1 MKKTL
6 SALLLSCALATA
18 LMAQAVGGPHHPQDR
33 VKSMTAKLGLT
44 VEQQSQATTIF
55 SNARAA
61 ESTLRA
67 SMKTA
72 HQGLNDAVRSNN
84 TVSIEQLAAT
94 IGNLTAQLTLAQSK
108 ARAAFYQILTPGQRT
123 ALDQLESQRPARFR
137 GGVRSGLRNS
147 GQ

>member
-1 MKKTL
+1 
-6 SALLLSCALATA
+6 
-18 LMAQAVGGPHHPQDR
+18 MAQAGGRHSPQDR

-44 VEQQSQATTIF
+44 AEQQSQATTIF
-55 SNARAA
+55 SNAQAT

-84 TVSIEQLAAT
+84 TVGIEQLAAT

-108 ARAAFYQILTPGQRT
+108 ARAAFYQILTPEQRT
-123 ALDQLESQRPARFR
+123 ALEQLESQRPARFR
-137 GGVRSGLRNS
+137 GGTRAGLRAS

>member
-6 SALLLSCALATA
+6 STLLLSCALAAA
-18 LMAQAVGGPHHPQDR
+18 LMAQAGGRHSPQDR

-44 VEQQSQATTIF
+44 AEQQSQATTIF
-55 SNARAA
+55 SNAQAT

-84 TVSIEQLAAT
+84 TVGIEQLAAT

-108 ARAAFYQILTPGQRT
+108 ARAAFYQILTPEQRT
-123 ALDQLESQRPARFR
+123 ALEQLESQRPARFR
-137 GGVRSGLRNS
+137 GGTRAGLRAS